1 MYSLQI
7 ICLKNAAIC
16 SKMNANELIIYISTD
31 EFYATAYSY
40 FVYFAL
46 VIFREMDFGV
56 MSH

>member
-1 MYSLQI
+1 
-7 ICLKNAAIC
+7 
-16 SKMNANELIIYISTD
+16 MNANELIIYISTD
-31 EFYATAYSY
+31 EFFATAYSY